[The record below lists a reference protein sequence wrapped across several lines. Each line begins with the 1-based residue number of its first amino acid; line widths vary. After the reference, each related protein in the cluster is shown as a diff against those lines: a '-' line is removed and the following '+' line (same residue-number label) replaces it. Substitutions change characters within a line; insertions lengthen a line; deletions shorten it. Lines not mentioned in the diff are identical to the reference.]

1 VVVLVD
7 SQLRLLYQERS
18 SHNDTLGILL
28 IQKKEMLSPVTDG
41 FDSILLVVNQNV
53 QEQWYVNHYHY
64 DNKKVQ
70 VISVNKNELNQWLAA
85 GSNRR
90 AVEWVLYGK
99 VLFDRNEYIA
109 SLKNRLE
116 AFPYELRKK
125 KMCVEFARLIRR
137 YQEGKELLRSGDHLD
152 AFNQILHALH
162 HWARLS
168 VIENGYHPEVTLW
181 RQVKNIDPEIHK
193 LYDELI
199 MGSESLDKKIELLLI
214 ASEFS
219 LMSKTRIAAAHL
231 IEIMSLKEEAW
242 LFQELLLHA
251 DVKEYS
257 LDLGILLE
265 HLLKKHI
272 IDEVYVHDMGGELQ
286 SRAYRLSN

>member
-1 VVVLVD
+1 VD
-7 SQLRLLYQERS
+7 SQLRSLYQERS

-28 IQKKEMLSPVTDG
+28 IQKKEMLSPITDG

-64 DNKKVQ
+64 DDKKVQ
-70 VISVNKNELNQWLAA
+70 VISVNKHELSQWLAA

-99 VLFDRNEYIA
+99 VLFDRNDYIA

-125 KMCVEFARLIRR
+125 KMCVEFGRLIRR
-137 YQEGKELLRSGDHLD
+137 YQEGKELLRSGDLLD

-168 VIENGYHPEVTLW
+168 VIEHGYHPEVTLW
-181 RQVKNIDPEIHK
+181 RQVKNIDPEIYK

-199 MGSESLDKKIELLLI
+199 VGSETLDKKIELLLL

-219 LMSKTRIAAAHL
+219 LMSKTRIAATHL
-231 IEIMSLKEEAW
+231 IEIMSQKKEAW

-251 DVKEYS
+251 EVKEYS

-272 IDEVYVHDMGGELQ
+272 IDEVYVHDIGGKLQ
-286 SRAYRLSN
+286 SRAYRLAN